1 MICYDGGLTRM
12 LLHKD
17 WSNIPV

>member
-1 MICYDGGLTRM
+1 MICYDGGLTSM